1 MIKINFSNKQI
12 EDSFSEALLD
22 CLQNPKNEHLAIFA
36 IFLDFTDRPVKSKLT
51 VCIPEGFIEKPLRD
65 RSEYLS
71 KEIAS
76 LSGDVFFSLRKDKK

>member
-12 EDSFSEALLD
+12 EDSFSEALND

-36 IFLDFTDRPVKSKLT
+36 IFLDFTDRPVKNKLT
-51 VCIPEGFIEKPLRD
+51 VCLPSGFTEKSLRD

-76 LSGDVFFSLRKDKK
+76 LSGEVFYSLKKDKK